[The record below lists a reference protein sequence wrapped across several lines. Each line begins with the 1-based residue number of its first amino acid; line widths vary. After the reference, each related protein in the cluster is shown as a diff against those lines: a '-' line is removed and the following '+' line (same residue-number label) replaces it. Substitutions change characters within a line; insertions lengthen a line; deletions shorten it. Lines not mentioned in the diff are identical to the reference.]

1 MGTPSEGLAILGS
14 RVLGGLDSCFWR
26 DLQFSLRSKDGAQY
40 TTLMRIFFLNFSAII
55 ALALV
60 GNVLGALSSYQAIK
74 PDPQAVVT
82 ANKWLSV
89 VDAGS
94 YAESYAM
101 FPKRIRSGGDANE
114 KDWIAYLRAKRAPLG
129 RAVSRKFVKAW
140 FSRTLPGSPDGY
152 YEIFHYNT
160 SFQRKTQAAESMTLT
175 KESGH
180 WQVSG
185 YRFR

>member
-1 MGTPSEGLAILGS
+1 
-14 RVLGGLDSCFWR
+14 
-26 DLQFSLRSKDGAQY
+26 
-40 TTLMRIFFLNFSAII
+40 MRIFFLNFTATI
-55 ALALV
+55 ALAFV
-60 GNVLGALSSYQAIK
+60 GNVLSASSSYQVIK
-74 PDPQAVVT
+74 PDPQAVAT

-94 YAESYAM
+94 YAESYTM
-101 FPKRIRSGGDANE
+101 FPKRVRSGGDANE
-114 KDWIAYLRAKRAPLG
+114 KNWIGYLRAKRAPLG
-129 RAVSRKFVKAW
+129 RVLSRKLVKAW

-152 YEIFHYNT
+152 YEIFHYDT
-160 SFQRKTQAAESMTLT
+160 SFQRKAAESVTLT

>member
-1 MGTPSEGLAILGS
+1 
-14 RVLGGLDSCFWR
+14 
-26 DLQFSLRSKDGAQY
+26 
-40 TTLMRIFFLNFSAII
+40 MRIFFLNFTATI
-55 ALALV
+55 ALAFV
-60 GNVLGALSSYQAIK
+60 GNVLGASSSYQVIK
-74 PDPQAVVT
+74 PDPEAVAT

-101 FPKRIRSGGDANE
+101 FPKRVRSGGDANE
-114 KDWIAYLRAKRAPLG
+114 KNWIGYLRAKRAPLG
-129 RAVSRKFVKAW
+129 RVLSRKLVKAW

-160 SFQRKTQAAESMTLT
+160 SFQRKTQGAESVTLT
-175 KESGH
+175 KESGR